1 MIWETAGMNIQ
12 PHAPQ
17 GTTTDVSSPLL
28 DRSNKN
34 SCDNVKTDTARSSLH
49 PDEPER
55 DELDAVVWLSM
66 N

>member
-1 MIWETAGMNIQ
+1 MNVQ

-17 GTTTDVSSPLL
+17 GTTTDMSSPLL
-28 DRSNKN
+28 DGSNET
-34 SCDNVKTDTARSSLH
+34 SSDNVKTDATRSPLH

-55 DELDAVVWLSM
+55 DELDTVVWLSM